1 MPTALAVAPSDSGGG
16 TGVQADLKT
25 FAAFEVYGTCA
36 VTAVAAQ
43 NTVGISALQPLGA
56 DIVTSQIEA
65 VAEDFA
71 IDAVKTGLLPTAAI
85 VEAVGAAIEALELPF
100 VVVDPVMMTRSGLPA
115 IDDLAVAALKAE
127 LLPRAYVV
135 TPNIPEAQVLSGV
148 TVTDLDSAREAAIR
162 ILALGPSAVVIKGG
176 RLRGDS
182 VVDLLYDGHEFFE
195 LSAPRVERGRAQGT
209 GCTFSAAVAAGLAR
223 GLALQAAVRGAKD
236 FVEGALRH
244 DLPVGHGEHL
254 LDQFWRQ
261 VGR

>member
-1 MPTALAVAPSDSGGG
+1 MPTALAIAPSDSGGG

-25 FAAFEVYGTCA
+25 FAALDVYGTCA

-43 NTVGISALQPLGA
+43 NTIGISVLQPLGA

-85 VEAVGAAIEALELPF
+85 VEAVAAAIEALELPF
-100 VVVDPVMMTRSGLPA
+100 VVVDPVMVARTGLPA
-115 IDDLAVAALKAE
+115 VDDLAVAALKTE

-135 TPNIPEAQVLSGV
+135 TPNIPEAQALTGL
-148 TVTDLDSAREAAIR
+148 TVSNLDTAREAARR

-182 VVDLLYDGHEFFE
+182 VVDLLFDGRDFFE
-195 LSAPRVERGRAQGT
+195 LTAPRVGRGPVQGT
-209 GCTFSAAVAAGLAR
+209 GCTFSAAVAAGLAQ
-223 GLALQAAVRGAKD
+223 GLALQAAVRGAKE

-244 DLPVGHGEHL
+244 GGPLGRGEQL
-254 LDQFWRQ
+254 LDQFWRR
-261 VGR
+261 VVR